1 MLGYILL
8 GLVALAALLLL
19 AAVVNAVRIKARPAG
34 GKPAISW
41 TDEETALDAKRL
53 SAMIQVQT
61 LSKKPGEDMADFR
74 SLQQVMR
81 QLFPCAFAAAEVTD
95 LDGSLLF
102 RWKGKDSSRSIV
114 LMGHQDVVPAT
125 EPDWKFPPFSGTVDE
140 GKIYGRGA
148 IDCKGTLMTE
158 LAAME
163 ELMAGGF
170 TPAVDVYIA
179 SSVNEESFGGG
190 ATATAKYME
199 ERGIRPEIFLDEGGM
214 ITAKFFPGLAG
225 QCAVVG
231 VTEKGFIN
239 LKVTAKSRG
248 GHSSTPP
255 RHNPI
260 ARLAAFVNDMERA
273 RPFKKAYSPAV
284 KRMFA
289 SLAPALSFPMRL
301 LFGNLWLFGPLVRA
315 LLPAVSAY
323 GEALLATTFCFTMCE
338 GSPAPNVIPAEAS
351 MLCNLRCIAHQDLDE
366 TVALFKKR
374 AAKYDLGVEVLT
386 GRNSSR
392 LADMDGKAFR
402 YLTDCVRA
410 CVPDAIVTPYMMMG
424 GTDCREYEGLSSGC
438 LRFSPLR
445 ASSEQI
451 AGAHSVNENVDV
463 ASLIEAHKFYRYFV
477 ENYL

>member
-8 GLVALAALLLL
+8 GLAALAALLLL
-19 AAVVNAVRIKARPAG
+19 AAAVNAARMKAKPAA

-41 TDEETALDAKRL
+41 TQEEAALDAERL
-53 SAMIQVQT
+53 SAMIRVQT

-74 SLQQVMR
+74 ELQQVMR
-81 QLFPCAFAAAEVTD
+81 RLFPRAFAAAEVVD
-95 LDGSLLF
+95 LDGSLLL
-102 RWKGKDSSRSIV
+102 RWKGKDSSRSVV

-125 EPDWKFPPFSGTVDE
+125 EPGWKFPPFSGTVDE

-163 ELMAGGF
+163 ELMAEGF
-170 TPAVDVYIA
+170 EPAVDVYIA
-179 SSVNEESFGGG
+179 SSANEEISGGG
-190 ATATAKYME
+190 ATATAKHME
-199 ERGIRPEIFLDEGGM
+199 EKGVRPELILDEGGVV
-214 ITAKFFPGLAG
+214 TTGFFPGLSG

-239 LKVTAKSRG
+239 IKVTAKSRG

-255 RHNPI
+255 RHNPV

-301 LFGNLWLFGPLVRA
+301 LFGNLWLFGPLVKL
-315 LLPAVSAY
+315 LLPAASAY
-323 GEALLATTFCFTMCE
+323 GEAMLATTFCFTMCE

-351 MLCNLRCIAHQDLDE
+351 MLCNLRCIAHQDMDE
-366 TVALFKKR
+366 TVALFKKK
-374 AAKYDLGVEVLT
+374 AQKHDLGVEVIT
-386 GRNSSR
+386 GRGSSM
-392 LADMDGKAFR
+392 LADLDGKAFR
-402 YLTDCVRA
+402 YLSACVRA
-410 CVPDAIVTPYMMMG
+410 CVPGATVTPYMMMG

-438 LRFSPLR
+438 LRFSPIR
-445 ASSEQI
+445 ASSAQVNS
-451 AGAHSVNENVDV
+451 AHSVDENVDV
-463 ASLIEAHKFYRYFV
+463 ASLIEAHKFYRYLI
-477 ENYL
+477 ENYE